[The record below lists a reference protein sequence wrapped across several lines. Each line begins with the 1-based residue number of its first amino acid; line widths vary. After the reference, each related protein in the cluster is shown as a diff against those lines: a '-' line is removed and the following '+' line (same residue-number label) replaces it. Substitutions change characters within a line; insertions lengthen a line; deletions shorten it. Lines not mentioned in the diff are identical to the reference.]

1 MKKILFALLIFMMP
15 IFVFAK
21 EYSIKDINLKMEID
35 DNYWNVFTRDNYK
48 DNELLK
54 SLGVT
59 NEYMENYFTQNNAYV
74 DALPK
79 NYGLDLVVNTSTDG
93 VNINNLHNYPDS
105 FVDDVKKEITK
116 RVDDPICNVYK
127 RGNYTF
133 LNIYFYDKTNNYY
146 IYRYYTIVNHLA
158 YNFHLQKKT
167 EITDEEKN
175 ELKKIIDTVE
185 IEEKEEYKEETP
197 AMKREIENYNNPKK
211 WWQNIL
217 IDAIIGAVVGGLA
230 GLVLKVVKNK
240 KDNKKLENNDE
251 KSSE

>member
-93 VNINNLHNYPDS
+93 VNINNLHNYPD
-105 FVDDVKKEITK
+105 ILLLILC
-116 RVDDPICNVYK
+116 R
-127 RGNYTF
+127 
-133 LNIYFYDKTNNYY
+133 
-146 IYRYYTIVNHLA
+146 IVNTTSF
-158 YNFHLQKKT
+158 NKMSP
-167 EITDEEKN
+167 N
-175 ELKKIIDTVE
+175 IISTKHKAIGNIEFIAMRAVE
-185 IEEKEEYKEETP
+185 FQTIF
-197 AMKREIENYNNPKK
+197 
-211 WWQNIL
+211 
-217 IDAIIGAVVGGLA
+217 
-230 GLVLKVVKNK
+230 
-240 KDNKKLENNDE
+240 
-251 KSSE
+251 